1 MNPTRW
7 IVPAAALAGA
17 LALAA
22 CSGGGG
28 TPAAMPQQA
37 DMGGE
42 PSSQPPTGG
51 SQDGQ
56 PVSLETRA
64 RLQIADPERTAR
76 GIGAAAGAQPRF
88 GSVTQSSN
96 AAAGVTTDRARA
108 AFANGRL
115 TVTVARQG
123 AAELTLDSADAAA
136 IPGGGSLYDLAVLRQ
151 LLPGA
156 VRTVQEWAVGTVA
169 GSAGTLSYLS
179 AISPGDDQN
188 DWLAQGYW
196 LHMTGS
202 GFGASPSVTGA
213 QIGAFVDG
221 PELRTPPET
230 LPGSGTATYRDE
242 VTGLAVERS
251 ATGSVIGRMVDIDA
265 MLIADFAGGTIS
277 GCIGCAR
284 GLRYSG
290 TRIPSEGEP
299 TASDGG
305 SSNARIRLG
314 NARVTARGEFQGS
327 ATWETV
333 SQPGVSAA
341 PVESQTGRWGG
352 KFSNRP
358 VATGEPR
365 VAAGTFAQHVVFQG
379 GGAAGYVGSFLAGK
393 R

>member
-7 IVPAAALAGA
+7 IVPAAVLAGA

-136 IPGGGSLYDLAVLRQ
+136 IPGGEASTIWQFCGSCFPARSEPSRSGQ
-151 LLPGA
+151 LERSPGA
-156 VRTVQEWAVGTVA
+156 PGPSLTSPPYPRVTTRT
-169 GSAGTLSYLS
+169 
-179 AISPGDDQN
+179 
-188 DWLAQGYW
+188 
-196 LHMTGS
+196 TGW
-202 GFGASPSVTGA
+202 PK
-213 QIGAFVDG
+213 
-221 PELRTPPET
+221 
-230 LPGSGTATYRDE
+230 
-242 VTGLAVERS
+242 
-251 ATGSVIGRMVDIDA
+251 ATG
-265 MLIADFAGGTIS
+265 
-277 GCIGCAR
+277 CI
-284 GLRYSG
+284 
-290 TRIPSEGEP
+290 
-299 TASDGG
+299 
-305 SSNARIRLG
+305 
-314 NARVTARGEFQGS
+314 
-327 ATWETV
+327 
-333 SQPGVSAA
+333 
-341 PVESQTGRWGG
+341 
-352 KFSNRP
+352 
-358 VATGEPR
+358 
-365 VAAGTFAQHVVFQG
+365 
-379 GGAAGYVGSFLAGK
+379 
-393 R
+393 